1 MLSLYFQN
9 KNVVDDLEKQLAALT
24 LNENVPKLA
33 PIETAQEKGSI
44 KVGTETRKV
53 VTGSRKTKEGAL
65 SKQQEAAKER
75 KEKALFL
82 ATLKKKR
89 ECNADDDDA
98 SGEEWED
105 VEEDFPHVKLEEL
118 MENLKID
125 DFEEISDED

>member
-1 MLSLYFQN
+1 MTDEEHGAKKDMKEFMDDIEEDPEMRQNIRLYKN

-65 SKQQEAAKER
+65 SKQ
-75 KEKALFL
+75 
-82 ATLKKKR
+82 
-89 ECNADDDDA
+89 
-98 SGEEWED
+98 
-105 VEEDFPHVKLEEL
+105 
-118 MENLKID
+118 
-125 DFEEISDED
+125 